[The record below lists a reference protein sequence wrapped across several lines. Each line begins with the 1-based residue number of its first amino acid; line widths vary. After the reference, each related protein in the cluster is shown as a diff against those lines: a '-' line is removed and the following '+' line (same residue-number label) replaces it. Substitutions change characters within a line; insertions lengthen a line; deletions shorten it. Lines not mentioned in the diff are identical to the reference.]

1 MGRRAQRARI
11 RREKRKRK
19 ETLFE
24 RGREGEREEMRE
36 CPAGRGD
43 EDRAQGGKRRKCA
56 FGAKQRGRRKC
67 AFGAQRR
74 GRRKCI
80 FGEQQEE
87 RQKCSL

>member
-19 ETLFE
+19 EPFFE
-24 RGREGEREEMRE
+24 RGREEERAEMRE
-36 CPAGRGD
+36 RPAGRGN
-43 EDRAQGGKRRKCA
+43 EDRAQREKGGNTPLESGRE
-56 FGAKQRGRRKC
+56 RRKC

-74 GRRKCI
+74 GKLECI

-87 RQKCSL
+87 RQKCGL